1 MIRQDQKLITRGLE
15 MGEKQNMIMDRF
27 MRRLC
32 CFTIGAVLIVA
43 SLVGLSGCGHKT
55 AEEQQVNK
63 QLKLYFV
70 NNDFIATGDE
80 SKGALIAY
88 DESIYLPEKTPK
100 GMTDEEAASYA
111 YTEAITHL
119 WEVPKALKNADTLVS
134 EKFGMHNITCKE
146 GTAYVDLIGEDLKG
160 SGGSLEETVFISQI
174 VETLINSFDEIERV
188 QFLVDGKEVETLMGH
203 CDTTEPF
210 TESLFQ

>member
-1 MIRQDQKLITRGLE
+1 
-15 MGEKQNMIMDRF
+15 MGEEQNRIMDKF
-27 MRRLC
+27 MWRLFS
-32 CFTIGAVLIVA
+32 FTIGAVLIVA

-70 NNDFIATGDE
+70 NNDFIETGDE
-80 SKGALIAY
+80 SKGALVEY
-88 DESIYLPEKTPK
+88 DDISIYLPEKTPK

-119 WEVPKALKNADTLVS
+119 WEVPEALKNADTLVT
-134 EKFGMHNITCKE
+134 EKYGMHNITCKD

-160 SGGSLEETVFISQI
+160 SGGSFEETVFISQI
-174 VETLINSFDEIERV
+174 VETLINSFDEVKRV
-188 QFLVDGKEVETLMGH
+188 QFLIDGKEAETLMGH

-210 TESLFQ
+210 TGSLFQK